1 LRGFYIIAITCGIIS
16 SICAIIGPNKLSEL
30 TDTIT
35 AGLITGIDF
44 GRLKSIAI
52 FMICIYLIS
61 SAFDFCAG
69 FIMATSAN
77 KLANGLRTNISKKIN
92 KLPLRYFDKHA
103 FGDILSRVTN
113 DVDTIGMT
121 VSQNLGSFTS
131 AIALLIAAVIM
142 MFYTNWIMA
151 LTAILTSLI
160 GFVFMFGILR
170 KITEIFQ

>member
-1 LRGFYIIAITCGIIS
+1 MRGFYIIAISCGIIS

-35 AGLITGIDF
+35 AGIMTGIDF
-44 GRLKSIAI
+44 DKLKSIAI
-52 FMICIYLIS
+52 FMIGIYLIS
-61 SAFDFCAG
+61 AMFDFFAS

-77 KLANGLRTNISKKIN
+77 KLANGLRTSISKKIN
-92 KLPLRYFDKHA
+92 RLPLRYFDKHA

-113 DVDTIGMT
+113 DVDTIGMS
-121 VSQNLGSFTS
+121 VSQNLGSCTS
-131 AIALLIAAVIM
+131 AIALLIASVVM

-160 GFVFMFGILR
+160 GFAGMFGILR
-170 KITEIFQ
+170 KIAKIF

>member
-1 LRGFYIIAITCGIIS
+1 
-16 SICAIIGPNKLSEL
+16 
-30 TDTIT
+30 
-35 AGLITGIDF
+35 
-44 GRLKSIAI
+44 
-52 FMICIYLIS
+52 MICIYLTS
-61 SAFDFCAG
+61 AAFDFCAG

-77 KLANGLRTNISKKIN
+77 KLAKGLRTNISKKIN
-92 KLPLRYFDKHA
+92 RLPLRYFDKHS

-170 KITEIFQ
+170 KITEIF